1 MEPAVAT
8 ACEEGVLRRHL
19 RDLKKCGNTWTSY
32 ADCREAYEELLK
44 ELAAVNVC
52 FQTEHSV
59 KPKGRL
65 MFSTQRGHVVINED
79 IPFKVV
85 QTTDRSCLFGR
96 DLHKAKRKREAPKC
110 RTALSPVV
118 SAEAAVEMPSEPSS
132 PAKDWYRSK
141 AEKSAQ
147 EVLQLKKKVKTLQQ
161 SKRRLSKR
169 CDASENLIKELK
181 ERKLLSEKG
190 LEVFEATL
198 SPEIQ
203 QLLVRSHEKTNK
215 MYPPELRAFALTLHY
230 YSAAA
235 YEYVRS
241 KFNNALPSQRTLREW
256 YKSVNGDPGF
266 TSEAFDFIK
275 NLAKS
280 QDKPLIAALMMDDM
294 AIKKHVQLVG
304 KKVVGYIDLGT
315 GISDDSLPE
324 ATNVCVFMLVGMNMR
339 LKIPL
344 GYFFIES
351 FSGSERAALTQECL
365 SRLSSIDVEVASLTF
380 DGAASN
386 FTMARC
392 LGADLKYSSPKFD
405 TSFNSST
412 EQTDSPNKV
421 SVILDACHML
431 KLIRNCLG
439 SVGHLVDLNGS
450 EVRWS
455 FIKELEKLQRD
466 EGLHLGNRLTRAHIE
481 WAKQKMKVRLAVQT
495 LSSSVADAL
504 DFCESTLKLPQFK
517 GAHATAEFI
526 RMFDRLFDVLNS
538 RNLFGRSYK
547 AALRKANEASM
558 RTFFEKAEL
567 YITKLKDAKEK
578 PVIESLKK
586 TGFVGLLICM
596 RSVTALFDRLVAT
609 GKLQYLLTHKMSQ
622 DHLETFFGCVRGK
635 GGYNNNPTACQFT
648 AAYKRLFY

>member
-1 MEPAVAT
+1 
-8 ACEEGVLRRHL
+8 
-19 RDLKKCGNTWTSY
+19 
-32 ADCREAYEELLK
+32 
-44 ELAAVNVC
+44 
-52 FQTEHSV
+52 
-59 KPKGRL
+59 
-65 MFSTQRGHVVINED
+65 
-79 IPFKVV
+79 
-85 QTTDRSCLFGR
+85 
-96 DLHKAKRKREAPKC
+96 
-110 RTALSPVV
+110 
-118 SAEAAVEMPSEPSS
+118 
-132 PAKDWYRSK
+132 
-141 AEKSAQ
+141 
-147 EVLQLKKKVKTLQQ
+147 
-161 SKRRLSKR
+161 
-169 CDASENLIKELK
+169 
-181 ERKLLSEKG
+181 
-190 LEVFEATL
+190 
-198 SPEIQ
+198 
-203 QLLVRSHEKTNK
+203 
-215 MYPPELRAFALTLHY
+215 
-230 YSAAA
+230 
-235 YEYVRS
+235 
-241 KFNNALPSQRTLREW
+241 
-256 YKSVNGDPGF
+256 
-266 TSEAFDFIK
+266 
-275 NLAKS
+275 
-280 QDKPLIAALMMDDM
+280 MMDDM

-304 KKVVGYIDLGT
+304 KKVVGYIDLGK
-315 GISDDSLPE
+315 GISDHSLPE

-351 FSGSERAALTQECL
+351 LSGSERAALTQECL

-431 KLIRNCLG
+431 MLIRNCLG
-439 SVGHLVDLNGS
+439 SVDHRVDLNGS

-466 EGLHLGNRLTRAHIE
+466 EGLHLENRLTRAHIE

-526 RMFDRLFDVLNS
+526 RIFDRLFDVLNS
-538 RNLFGRSYK
+538 RNPFGRSYK

-567 YITKLKDAKEK
+567 SITKLKDAKEK

-622 DHLETFFGCVRGK
+622 DHLETFFGGVRGK

-648 AAYKRLFY
+648 AAYKRLLIRTEVASSEAGNCSRDIVTFLCPSSDVSLVESPTSLASLRRSSLLQPPDDDNDCTQRVDFPTSLSPVVGAVEPYIAGFVARKVYGGTSCDECCSALLSSELPPLTAVKTNGGLVAPSKDVLKICHTVEKGLRALQVQYKRKKKTVVEEREQENPNDQSSRFACKYTLRPALHTVTNARKTKNDDARDRTAIHEASEACGLNTQCDHIICGGSKDFPIRSLRTVTVQRGLGDSPYDHKPGR